1 MKAPIVI
8 IGIGELGAVIARG
21 LLRLGHPIY
30 PIMRA
35 MDSDADADAD
45 AAGQTVPKL
54 RAIAAALKN

>member
-1 MKAPIVI
+1 MTAPIVI

-30 PIMRA
+30 PIIRA
-35 MDSDADADAD
+35 MDSD

>member
-1 MKAPIVI
+1 MKAPVVI
-8 IGIGELGAVIARG
+8 IGIGELGAVFARG

-30 PIMRA
+30 PITRA
-35 MDSDADADAD
+35 MDSDAD

>member
-30 PIMRA
+30 PIIRA
-35 MDSDADADAD
+35 MDSDADAD